1 MDRLLHNP
9 DNQMSNNP
17 KWRPVDWIVAM
28 LTLTIC
34 TVVVMAC
41 ASPLIRGEE
50 LGETQVK
57 ALASVITASVS
68 IVSMYVGAKL
78 QKHADS
84 AK

>member
-1 MDRLLHNP
+1 
-9 DNQMSNNP
+9 
-17 KWRPVDWIVAM
+17 M

-41 ASPLIRGEE
+41 SAPLIRGES
-50 LGETQVK
+50 LGETQAK
-57 ALASVITASVS
+57 ALASIVTASVS

-84 AK
+84 SK